1 MIDRRDALRQQ
12 HNLLKTYLRDCNK
25 YRKELKSRSSS
36 RPPPTPPSCLSQL
49 NLTGPNVEQPSAPSV
64 PSLSSN
70 PNVMILPRGQDPNLS
85 SVSDTNVAAAPPAVS
100 DTNAAAAAPA
110 MAPIN
115 VADPNNAQLA
125 ANPTNRPSTP
135 MLQRYLSLHCI
146 TSFIKTAFVLK
157 SQRNGDMVVRK
168 VPLEGS
174 TGEPGSSRLLYNV
187 EQYCSTVAE
196 DPTIRPFYSDIDLV
210 NVRSRKL
217 RENPPFTDRFSHESY
232 NSKGQPSPLFLHSSI
247 YPNVLN
253 LLTYSFCFMSCR

>member
-1 MIDRRDALRQQ
+1 MIERRDALRQQ
-12 HNLLKTYLRDCNK
+12 HNLLKTRLREVNQ

-36 RPPPTPPSCLSQL
+36 LPPPTPPSCLSQL
-49 NLTGPNVEQPSAPSV
+49 NLTGSNVEQPSAPSV
-64 PSLSSN
+64 PSLSAN

-85 SVSDTNVAAAPPAVS
+85 SVSDTNAAAAP
-100 DTNAAAAAPA
+100 PA

-168 VPLEGS
+168 VTLEGS
-174 TGEPGSSRLLYNV
+174 TGEPGSSRLLNSV

-196 DPTIRPFYSDIDLV
+196 DPTFRPFYSDIDLV
-210 NVRSRKL
+210 NVRSKKL
-217 RENPPFTDRFSHESY
+217 RENPPFTDRFSHDSY
-232 NSKGQPSPLFLHSSI
+232 NSKGQPTPFLYILSFI

-253 LLTYSFCFMSCR
+253 LLT